1 MDTLEKIK
9 QLTELVSVEA
19 NKFYDKGNKSAATR
33 ARSAAQELREVL
45 KNFRGEILEARKNGN
60 D

>member
-1 MDTLEKIK
+1 METLDKIK
-9 QLTELVSVEA
+9 NLVETISSEST
-19 NKFYDKGNKSAATR
+19 KFFEKGNKSAGTR

-45 KNFRGEILEARKNGN
+45 KTFRGEILEARKN